1 MCKEWE
7 AAANMAPAD
16 VRTVIVRTGIVLARD
31 GGALGKMVPLFQL
44 FAGGREGGAARA
56 FPL

>member
-1 MCKEWE
+1 
-7 AAANMAPAD
+7 MAPAD